1 MRGMIGK
8 EYAVT
13 VKNDWYV
20 DDTHIKIID
29 HRLSRTF
36 KEDFALYAQVHNKDY
51 VKNDTPISQ
60 LTYQYE
66 FVAQFSYPYR
76 CPWERGGGSKVE
88 VIDKRP
94 RYSTHNDME
103 FLDFLWEYCEES
115 DEELEFC

>member
-1 MRGMIGK
+1 MIGK

-51 VKNDTPISQ
+51 VKNDTPSSQ

-94 RYSTHNDME
+94 RYSTHNDIE
-103 FLDFLWEYCEES
+103 FLDFLWEYCEEA
-115 DEELEFC
+115 DELEFC